1 MSAILVLDDRATER
15 ELLSTVLGYVGHTV
29 REASSGEQA
38 LQLARASKPDLI
50 IADLMMPGM
59 NGYEFVRELRADPA
73 LRDARV
79 VFCTATYDA
88 EEVRELAESCG
99 VSQIIAKPCEPEE
112 IIRTVGEVL
121 ARASA
126 SPAPIRSESADR
138 EALRVLNNK
147 LIQKVDELEALNRE
161 QHELHQEL
169 ERALTQALDASR
181 LKSEFMANMSHEI
194 RTPLNGV
201 VGMTGLLRDSSLDS
215 AQREYADLLDA
226 SNTAL
231 LSVVDDILDYSKL
244 EAKHLALD
252 LTDFDLRSTVR
263 EACVVFDQQARARGL
278 QISDCVQADVAT
290 IVTGDHLRLSR
301 ILSNLLSNA
310 VKFTAVGG
318 EIVVRVADDGGAAV
332 RFEVSDDGIGI
343 DDAQAPH
350 LFDAFVQAD
359 GSTTRRYGGTGIG
372 LTIARELVE
381 LMGGKI
387 GASSRP
393 EGGSV
398 FWFTAELPD
407 AAMTQARARPRPE
420 PPVRSASDRGTF
432 GEPGPLVLIVEDDA
446 VNRIVVEAMLGK
458 KRLRTEI
465 AHDGCEAVEM
475 AGANA
480 YAAIFMDCQMPNM
493 DGYEATRCIR
503 EAEHGYH
510 TPIVALTAHAMLGDR
525 ERCLAS
531 GMDDYLSKPLQP
543 KVLDAALTR
552 WIAPN

>member
-1 MSAILVLDDRATER
+1 
-15 ELLSTVLGYVGHTV
+15 
-29 REASSGEQA
+29 
-38 LQLARASKPDLI
+38 
-50 IADLMMPGM
+50 
-59 NGYEFVRELRADPA
+59 
-73 LRDARV
+73 V
-79 VFCTATYDA
+79 VFCTAAYDA
-88 EEVRELAESCG
+88 DEVRKLAESCG

-112 IIRTVGEVL
+112 IIRVVGEVL
-121 ARASA
+121 ARDSA
-126 SPAPIRSESADR
+126 SPPPIHSESSDR
-138 EALRVLNNK
+138 EALRVLNKK

-161 QHELHQEL
+161 QQELHREL
-169 ERALTQALDASR
+169 EQALMQALDASR
-181 LKSEFMANMSHEI
+181 LKSEFMTNMSHEI

-201 VGMTGLLRDSSLDS
+201 VGMTELLRGTSLDS
-215 AQREYADLLDA
+215 VQREYTDLLDA

-244 EAKHLALD
+244 EAKRLALH

-263 EACVVFDQQARARGL
+263 EACLVFDQQVRAQGL
-278 QISDCVQADVAT
+278 QMSERVHADVPM

-310 VKFTAVGG
+310 VKFTASG
-318 EIVVRVADDGGAAV
+318 EIVVRVARDSGELV

-387 GASSRP
+387 GASSRAD
-393 EGGSV
+393 GGSV
-398 FWFTAELPD
+398 FWFTAKLP
-407 AAMTQARARPRPE
+407 AAAITQAQARPRPGQ
-420 PPVRSASDRGTF
+420 PVRSAGERGTS
-432 GEPGPLVLIVEDDA
+432 GEPGPLVLEPGPLILIVEDDP

-458 KRLRTEI
+458 KQLRTEI

-503 EAEHGYH
+503 EAEHEHH

-543 KVLDAALTR
+543 KVLNAALTR
-552 WIAPN
+552 WLSPSKKPIDPETVIAKPEQFPRATVGLPDGVLARTDSGAGEVRAVSSANGAAGVRSVP